1 MGRKPLGMGNQFQEA
16 GMTLAD
22 LLMLFGACVAVAF
35 FLIAGA
41 VWWLSRIA
49 RREFSDSE
57 LRAAVEREGRD

>member
-1 MGRKPLGMGNQFQEA
+1 
-16 GMTLAD
+16 MTIAD
-22 LLMLFGACVAVAF
+22 LLLIFGACVTAAF
-35 FLIAGA
+35 FIIAGA